1 MRPFAVLSLLVAL
14 GAAGATTSVTV
25 QPSSIGFK
33 QALAACPSD
42 ALAAVSLTLGHV
54 RVSEGLGVNSDI
66 DDQNAS
72 AQTIT
77 LSHRRPASPGQSVL
91 DRLTPACPRQ
101 SRLAQGRFPSGSA
114 SASRA
119 SLPPLHAPRAYRIK
133 SVLSGHDQTT
143 NVALMSHASG

>member
-42 ALAAVSLTLGHV
+42 ALAAFSLTLGHV

-77 LSHRRPASPGQSVL
+77 LS
-91 DRLTPACPRQ
+91 
-101 SRLAQGRFPSGSA
+101 SGSK
-114 SASRA
+114 SATATVNALKNTVSAKHVTLGSNKRVA
-119 SLPPLHAPRAYRIK
+119 CVAP
-133 SVLSGHDQTT
+133 D
-143 NVALMSHASG
+143 